1 MYEPTVA
8 APLVNVNP
16 AGTKLVKETPV
27 AFPGPLLVTVIVY
40 EKVSFTFGV
49 LLGIATT
56 VIKFELVTVI
66 DAVKTSPT
74 VVASVSVAVTEEM
87 VLSI

>member
-16 AGTKLVKETPV
+16 AGTKLVNETPV
-27 AFPGPLLVTVIVY
+27 AFPGPLFVTVIVY

-66 DAVKTSPT
+66 DGNYQLGYR
-74 VVASVSVAVTEEM
+74 ASWIS
-87 VLSI
+87 